1 MVPVTAHLIVS
12 LSGLSDDVPA
22 ALDAAADFAARLD
35 ARGVPLSQLVRPRGP
50 AGVPSP
56 DSRLVRWLHER
67 RETGDAIVL
76 HGYDHHRSPAATRRL
91 RGRRAEFAVLPRHE
105 AGLRLIAARRA
116 LTEFSLRT
124 DVFVPPRWLAS
135 HGTVEALRE
144 QGFRVLADENGIR
157 FLRLP
162 AAEGLRSRVLTFR
175 AAGERDPAVGE
186 AWRCRVLVAEV
197 ARTARRGGLVRI
209 NVRAKDLRRPA
220 APGRRARGR
229 GYRAGRRGRSR
240 DVPDARPAGPGRLT
254 SGRPGG
260 IRENPAALI
269 GRVGSSRKDLPCR
282 TWATPGTSRRTRSHA
297 VGAACATRWAR
308 SSPGRR

>member
-1 MVPVTAHLIVS
+1 VFIRTCVHGAVTAHLIVS

-22 ALDAAADFAARLD
+22 SLDAAADFAARLD

-67 RETGDAIVL
+67 REIGDAIVL

-175 AAGERDPAVGE
+175 AAGERDPGVGE
-186 AWRCRVLVAEV
+186 VWRCRVLVAEV
-197 ARTARRGGLVRI
+197 GRTTRLGGLVRI
-209 NVRAKDLRRPA
+209 NVRAKDLRRPPRRDAVLA
-220 APGRRARGR
+220 AVDTALAEGAVPET
-229 GYRAGRRGRSR
+229 YRMH
-240 DVPDARPAGPGRLT
+240 VRPA
-254 SGRPGG
+254 
-260 IRENPAALI
+260 
-269 GRVGSSRKDLPCR
+269 RV
-282 TWATPGTSRRTRSHA
+282 A
-297 VGAACATRWAR
+297 
-308 SSPGRR
+308 